1 MADEAAENHA
11 AGTPH
16 EDGSGHAAE
25 EQTSVEQTVEALR
38 ERADENWAKY
48 LRACAELDNFRK
60 RSARDVDSARRYGI
74 ERLVQAVLP
83 VRDSLE
89 AGLAAGSQAD
99 RDTLLEGARATL
111 RLLEDALSHAGVEVI
126 DPLGEPFDPERH
138 EAMMVRPTGDV
149 EPDTVIEVIQKG
161 YGINERV
168 VRPARVIVSQAP
180 QG

>member
-1 MADEAAENHA
+1 MADEAADKRAEE
-11 AGTPH
+11 TSH
-16 EDGSGHAAE
+16 EDVSGQSAE
-25 EQTSVEQTVEALR
+25 QQASVEGTVEALR

-48 LRACAELDNFRK
+48 LRACAEMDNLRK
-60 RSARDVDSARRYGI
+60 RSAREVDIARRYGI

-89 AGLAAGSQAD
+89 AGLAVGAKAD
-99 RDTLLEGARATL
+99 PETLLEGARATL
-111 RLLEDALSHAGVEVI
+111 RLLEEALSHAGVEEI

-138 EAMMVRPTGDV
+138 EAMMVRPTDDV

-161 YGINERV
+161 YGIHERV